1 MEELKKLLEMLEG
14 KLTYAKRL
22 IAEYDDTMD
31 YASHCNLL
39 GFAEGIEFVMEEIEE
54 MLTEKGKGKHY
65 SEGRGKGKDEGKG
78 KGIGKDKSEG
88 KGKGRGAGRGKDE
101 KKVKGKIRGK
111 SGSKGRG

>member
-39 GFAEGIEFVMEEIEE
+39 GFAEGIEFVMEGIEE
-54 MLTEKGKGKHY
+54 MLTGQ
-65 SEGRGKGKDEGKG
+65 GKGKDYGEGGGKG
-78 KGIGKDKSEG
+78 KDEG

>member
-1 MEELKKLLEMLEG
+1 MEELKKLLEMLEE

-54 MLTEKGKGKHY
+54 MLESKGQGSGVKNRGTSEERGRDKSKGRSKDKHEAGGKGKDIAKGK
-65 SEGRGKGKDEGKG
+65 SRGKGKAEGKARGRGKG
-78 KGIGKDKSEG
+78 
-88 KGKGRGAGRGKDE
+88 
-101 KKVKGKIRGK
+101 
-111 SGSKGRG
+111 